1 METQSGMLLHDPKA
15 NAANAAA
22 ATPVKRMEPPLCD
35 LFRVGGQPSR
45 TKSWKEGA
53 NAPNLTGMRYF
64 KMNGCG
70 NDFVIIDARS
80 RGALPLSPAQ
90 ARTIADR
97 EAGLGCDQV
106 IAVERSMRGDA
117 FMRIWNADG
126 EEVDACGNGARCVA
140 WLLLEE
146 GGAAWRRIETG
157 AGLLHAQRAGN
168 LAITVDMGSPL
179 LRWEEIPL
187 AHAMDTVRLDFSAE
201 GLEGPGA
208 VNMGN
213 PHVVF
218 FVADAAEAPVRRIG
232 PRVEVDPLFPEKVNV
247 GFAEVR
253 SREQIRL
260 RVWERGAG
268 LTKACG
274 TGACAALVAAH
285 RQGRTGRNAELIL
298 DGGSLQI
305 EWRAGDDRVLM
316 TGPVEL
322 EHSGEIPAP

>member
-1 METQSGMLLHDPKA
+1 ML
-15 NAANAAA
+15 AAVGVRLDREAHTL
-22 ATPVKRMEPPLCD
+22 AT
-35 LFRVGGQPSR
+35 
-45 TKSWKEGA
+45 
-53 NAPNLTGMRYF
+53 MRYF

-80 RGALPLSPAQ
+80 RGALPLSQAQ
-90 ARTIADR
+90 AKAIADR
-97 EAGLGCDQV
+97 ETGVGCDQV

-117 FMRIWNADG
+117 FMRIWNANG
-126 EEVDACGNGARCVA
+126 GEVDACGNATRCVA
-140 WLLLEE
+140 WLLMEE
-146 GGAAWRRIETG
+146 GGAATRRIETP
-157 AGLLHAQRAGN
+157 AGMLYAERRARD
-168 LAITVDMGSPL
+168 LITVDMGSPL

-187 AHAMDTVRLDFSAE
+187 ARAMDTTRLDYEAG
-201 GLEGPGA
+201 GLTKPGA

-218 FVADAAEAPVRRIG
+218 FVNDVRAVPIESLGPKVEHDAF
-232 PRVEVDPLFPEKVNV
+232 FPQGVNA

-253 SREQIRL
+253 SQEQIRL

-274 TGACAALVAAH
+274 TGACAAVVAAH
-285 RQGRTGRNAELIL
+285 RQGLTGRNVNVIM
-298 DGGSLQI
+298 DGGSLEI

-322 EHSGEIPAP
+322 ETTGELPTA